1 MLPEQQ
7 VGCVTQELSGYASKP
22 LRRKLTG
29 AIQWIVLLLIATF
42 VGAIYVGL
50 YSWGFFLG
58 GNFHPLP
65 YWAGWGKMHS
75 TSARDYLLYVAVW
88 PSTRPLETIIPHTF
102 VKGRADLCMPN
113 GQTFHMNLSGEMRP
127 HIFLNTLGEPIELDM
142 VNWRAPAAFGQQSR
156 PSFSIWGRWSRG
168 EITGEDR
175 QSLSKNFLPDG
186 QLRPANTYAAPAQM
200 EDLRVALHEG
210 TFYEW
215 KSACG
220 IPAAPNRG
228 SR

>member
-1 MLPEQQ
+1 MRPIDQQ
-7 VGCVTQELSGYASKP
+7 SFLSQPSSKP
-22 LRRKLTG
+22 PRRKLTG
-29 AIQWIVLLLIATF
+29 TTQLVVFFLLLVV
-42 VGAIYVGL
+42 VGALYVGL

-65 YWAGWGKMHS
+65 DWAGWGKMHS
-75 TSARDYLLYVAVW
+75 TSAGDYLLYVAVW
-88 PSTRPLETIIPHTF
+88 PSTRPLERIIPHTF

-127 HIFLNTLGEPIELDM
+127 HIYLNTLGEPIELDM
-142 VNWRAPAAFGQQSR
+142 ANWRAPAAFGQQSR

-186 QLRPANTYAAPAQM
+186 QLRPPNTYAAPAQM
-200 EDLRVALHEG
+200 EDVRVTLHEG
-210 TFYEW
+210 TFHEW
-215 KSACG
+215 KRACA
-220 IPAAPNRG
+220 ITAAPNRG